1 MDEGWHL
8 WATIQYCADLV
19 LGDGSSAVGL
29 RCVPRNHHEL
39 CGRLHDSHV
48 ARRRRLVCSQQSDCI
63 TSTSSKNNRYDNYGR
78 QNSTILHTQNFETK
92 NMSETND
99 KKCSLQ
105 LLTANCPKYCCPKH
119 FYLAMLCTRG
129 TSHGPVSVS
138 QSVSV
143 TSRCSTKTDKRR
155 ITKQYHTI
163 AQGRQFSGVKDLR
176 EIRPRSSPTREPNAG
191 GVGRNRRLLT
201 NSWLYLDKKLS
212 YRRGTARC
220 VVSVEILPYTYDSDR
235 RIGR

>member
-1 MDEGWHL
+1 MVSVRCGWSLDEGWHL

-29 RCVPRNHHEL
+29 RCVPRNRHEL
-39 CGRLHDSHV
+39 SGRLHDSHV

-63 TSTSSKNNRYDNYGR
+63 TSTSSKNNRYDNYGC
-78 QNSTILHTQNFETK
+78 QASAILHTQNFETK

-105 LLTANCPKYCCPKH
+105 LLTANCPKYCCPRH
-119 FYLAMLCTRG
+119 FYRAMQCTRG

-143 TSRCSTKTDKRR
+143 SVTNPCSTKMAKRR
-155 ITKQYHTI
+155 ITKITPHDSSGTPVFWGQRSPRNSTVVIPHEG
-163 AQGRQFSGVKDLR
+163 AQCRW
-176 EIRPRSSPTREPNAG
+176 G
-191 GVGRNRRLLT
+191 GSKSAT
-201 NSWLYLDKKLS
+201 FDK
-212 YRRGTARC
+212 
-220 VVSVEILPYTYDSDR
+220 
-235 RIGR
+235 